1 MQSNR
6 WKVSLVKL
14 IKNIQNDIFY
24 KAEYKIAIVTDHGLE
39 NIEKINKRDLPII
52 DNEWKNI
59 ERRSYFKFSDFK
71 IIL

>member
-1 MQSNR
+1 MILGYYCYENLEPGTAE
-6 WKVSLVKL
+6 KVSLVKL

-52 DNEWKNI
+52 DNE
-59 ERRSYFKFSDFK
+59 
-71 IIL
+71 